1 MSVVID
7 LRNVSQIKPF
17 HMEKLELGN
26 SRLHENILYLSLC
39 SLSTEKNNMDNIFCR
54 KMVDSYQWWYIVSC
68 LEVNKGFSKWA
79 FPCKPFHPRDF

>member
-39 SLSTEKNNMDNIFCR
+39 SLSTEKIIWITYFA
-54 KMVDSYQWWYIVSC
+54 
-68 LEVNKGFSKWA
+68 GKWLI
-79 FPCKPFHPRDF
+79 HISGGTLSVV